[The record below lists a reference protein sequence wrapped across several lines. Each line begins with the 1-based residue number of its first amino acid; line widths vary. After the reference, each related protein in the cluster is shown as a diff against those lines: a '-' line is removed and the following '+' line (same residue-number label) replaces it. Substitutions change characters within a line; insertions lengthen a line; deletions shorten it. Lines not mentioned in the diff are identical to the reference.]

1 MKKLGKKQLT
11 LHLLE
16 PMAAFPQSSDPGS
29 CRSRTAEA
37 S

>member
-16 PMAAFPQSSDPGS
+16 PMTAIPRSSAPGAW
-29 CRSRTAEA
+29 C
-37 S
+37 